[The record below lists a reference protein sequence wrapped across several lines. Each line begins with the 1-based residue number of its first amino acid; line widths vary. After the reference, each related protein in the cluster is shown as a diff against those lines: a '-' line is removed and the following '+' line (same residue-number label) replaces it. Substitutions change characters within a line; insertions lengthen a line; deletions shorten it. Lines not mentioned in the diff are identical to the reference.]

1 MGPLAAALLSKLH
14 IQPTNPETPI
24 PQHVVMGMLVVV
36 IGTLLALAIKS
47 RLSVE
52 KPGALQQA
60 AEMLLTN
67 PMGFGIKDLLEENV
81 HHGAAKLI
89 PFVGSISIFILLSN
103 LMGAFPNTFLVA
115 PTGNTTVPLA
125 CAVLTFV
132 YFNWQGLK
140 HHGPIKYLGTFA
152 GSPKDF
158 GSWALAILLFPV
170 ELISTTAR
178 LLSLTVR
185 LWANMYASDLIY
197 MIFLGLLASGTVGWW
212 SHPIRGSLFVVLTA
226 FFPVVFIAL
235 HIFVAIVQA
244 YVFTV
249 LPSVYLGMA
258 TADEH

>member
-158 GSWALAILLFPV
+158 GSWVLAILLFPV